1 MLNILSGYD
10 TANIKSLPSK
20 ADAVLADGEWAV
32 FDSVTHKLKKQ
43 ASTYAAATDG
53 KAFIVFGGNDV
64 RFDSKQMGAI
74 SVVTAK
80 AFVGETDKFAAITIN
95 AGDPL
100 TVSNGVLTNALEF
113 GTAAVAGKRTY
124 KVATNAVVDDTV
136 TIDTIAFTA
145 VASGAT
151 GNQFNVGETVA
162 ATATNLKDALAA
174 NVTLAGKYT
183 FSVSTDTITIEE
195 TTAGGG
201 DTPSVATFTGTVVIT
216 NALVATSAAEVV
228 AANTQLDVVAY
239 ALTDNTSGV
248 LQFVGA

>member
-1 MLNILSGYD
+1 MLNILSGYE
-10 TANIKSLPSK
+10 TANVKSLPYK
-20 ADAVLADGEWAV
+20 TGETLADGEWAV

-43 ASTYAAATDG
+43 ASAYAAATDG
-53 KAFIVFGGNDV
+53 KVFVVFGGNDV
-64 RFDSKQMGAI
+64 RFDSKAMSAL

-80 AFVGETDKFAAITIN
+80 SFVGETDKFAAVTIH

-100 TVSNGVLTNALEF
+100 TVANGVLTKADTVSE
-113 GTAAVAGKRTY
+113 AVAGKRTY

-151 GNQFNVGETVA
+151 GNQFNVGETAA
-162 ATATNLKDALAA
+162 ATASNLKDALAA

-183 FSVSTDTITIEE
+183 FSVSTDTVTVEE
-195 TTAGGG
+195 TTAGAG
-201 DTPSVATFTGTVVIT
+201 DTPSTATVTGTVVIT
-216 NALVATSAAEVV
+216 NTLVATSAA
-228 AANTQLDVVAY
+228 ATPATNTQLDVVAY